1 METTKN
7 TVEANKVSTATKTE
21 GTKEVVKRAPSA
33 LYTIK
38 SFNDYV
44 TKVETLKLLNK
55 EDVEILKQLGEKM
68 VKQYMGLPLS
78 LIHI

>member
-7 TVEANKVSTATKTE
+7 TVEANKVSTATKKTDE
-21 GTKEVVKRAPSA
+21 KEVVKRAPSA

-44 TKVETLKLLNK
+44 GKVETLKLLNE
-55 EDVEILKQLGEKM
+55 EDVKTLKQLGEKM
-68 VKQYMGLPLS
+68 VKQYMGLPMF
-78 LIHI
+78 